1 VKIVVWIAIALSSS
15 AGAQAPPAPPSV
27 LAPYFADGEFNPTDF
42 KWLRGS
48 FPGASA
54 AQRAEYEQA
63 ERWVKECFA
72 WDNAEVRRELSAMG
86 VAADHV
92 TLSAPRSATCGTFRY
107 PIMGEFRSFA
117 ELEAADDAAKP
128 IAESFLYA
136 VKLAEDSSPPPMS
149 PGELLRFR
157 PLSEQMIRKA
167 LSWGEGSQKGAPPLS
182 PPVKRMVQLRLGVAM
197 ARYDCANSEWLKKMI
212 DAIGWPKISSVGP
225 EASNSAWLLVQHADA
240 DPALQLK
247 ALRLMEPLVGAGEV
261 DKKNYAYLYD
271 RVMLKITGKQRYGTQ
286 MTCKAGQRVPQALES
301 ETGLDRVHAEVGL
314 PPMIEYQAQM
324 RNTFGD
330 CPKDAVM

>member
-1 VKIVVWIAIALSSS
+1 MVWIAIALSSS
-15 AGAQAPPAPPSV
+15 AGAQSPPAPPPA

-42 KWLRGS
+42 KWLRGA
-48 FPGASA
+48 FAGASA
-54 AQRAEYEQA
+54 SQRAGYEQA
-63 ERWVKECFA
+63 ERWAKECFS

-92 TLSAPRSATCGTFRY
+92 ALSAPKSATCGTFMQ
-107 PIMGEFRSFA
+107 PMVSEFRSFA

-128 IAESFLYA
+128 IVESFLYG

-167 LSWGEGSQKGAPPLS
+167 LSWGEASQKGAPPLA
-182 PPVKRMVQLRLGVAM
+182 PAVKRMVQLRLGVAM
-197 ARYDCANSEWLKKMI
+197 ARYDHANSAWLGKMI
-212 DAIGWPKISSVGP
+212 DAVGWPRISSVGP
-225 EASNSAWLLVQHADA
+225 EASSSAWLLVQHADA

-286 MTCKAGQRVPQALES
+286 MTCKAGQRVPQALEN
-301 ETGLDRVHAEVGL
+301 ETGLDRLRAEVGL
-314 PPMIEYQAQM
+314 SPMIEYQAQM
-324 RNTFGD
+324 RNAFGD
-330 CPKDAVM
+330 CPKGP

>member
-1 VKIVVWIAIALSSS
+1 MKIMIWIAIALSSS
-15 AGAQAPPAPPSV
+15 AGAQAPPSPPPA

-42 KWLRGS
+42 KWLRGA
-48 FPGASA
+48 FPEASPSE
-54 AQRAEYEQA
+54 REKYEQA
-63 ERWVKECFA
+63 ERWAKECFS
-72 WDNAEVRRELSAMG
+72 WDNAEVLRELSAMG

-92 TLSAPRSATCGTFRY
+92 TLSAPKSATCGTFMQ
-107 PIMGEFRSFA
+107 PMVGEFRSFV
-117 ELEAADDAAKP
+117 EFQAADDTAKP

-136 VKLAEDSSPPPMS
+136 VKLAEDSTPPPMS

-167 LSWGEGSQKGAPPLS
+167 LSWGEGSQKSAPPLAPS
-182 PPVKRMVQLRLGVAM
+182 VKRMVQLRLGVAM
-197 ARYDCANSEWLKKMI
+197 ARYDRANSAWLRKMI
-212 DAIGWPKISSVGP
+212 DAVGWPKISSVGP

-286 MTCKAGQRVPQALES
+286 MTCEGGRRIPQALEN
-301 ETGLDRVHAEVGL
+301 ETGLDRVRAEVGL

-324 RNTFGD
+324 RSAFGD
-330 CPKDAVM
+330 CPKNTVM